1 MPPAGSGRRRS
12 GVHIGTMHAK
22 SFAVVMVGL
31 ALWGVARATVPSGG
45 GEPPPQ
51 APERPGGLGAPQIQ
65 LIEARIKQESPD
77 LSPRV
82 LDAALSSMDC
92 ARKEGV
98 VKGAGERWLTIIDYS
113 LPSTEPR
120 LWVLDLEKGSVAFRE
135 RVAHGKNTGANEALF
150 FSNEDGSHQSSIG
163 LFRTA
168 ETYVGS
174 NGYSLRLD
182 GLEPGVNDRA
192 RERQIVIHGADYVSD
207 AFIART
213 GRLGRSWGC
222 PALSQAVARPLIDTI
237 QGGTLVFSW
246 YPDPQWLSSS
256 SYLRCPA

>member
-1 MPPAGSGRRRS
+1 
-12 GVHIGTMHAK
+12 MHAK
-22 SFAVVMVGL
+22 TVAIIVVGV
-31 ALWGVARATVPSGG
+31 ALWGVAWATVPSVV
-45 GEPPPQ
+45 GELLQ
-51 APERPGGLGAPQIQ
+51 GSPELPEGPDDAQIQ
-65 LIEARIKQESPD
+65 LLEARLEQESPD

-82 LDAALSSMDC
+82 LDAALSSMSC
-92 ARKEGV
+92 ARKEGL

-135 RVAHGKNTGANEALF
+135 RVAHGKNTGGNQALF

-207 AFIART
+207 AFIAKT
-213 GRLGRSWGC
+213 GRIGRSWGC